1 MKKYRVIIFTA
12 LVCILFSPFTLMAQ
26 NQVNDNSTPT
36 ETQPRGINFIPCS
49 EYTSAQY
56 NGHTVQEINAT
67 EGRASQLEL
76 LWGAHSSVSDQDAS
90 HQRLF
95 KYNSTSI
102 TFNTEFRYL
111 TAIEITDPQWTLLV
125 QEKELRVGDH
135 FSDLT
140 HLFGDSLKII
150 FKPAVSSN
158 YVVSF
163 NCPENEY
170 DGLMIYFNPS
180 TDKATKIKYYK
191 RP

>member
-1 MKKYRVIIFTA
+1 MTKR
-12 LVCILFSPFTLMAQ
+12 ILTFVLLFTLCVSASVSNIFAQ
-26 NQVNDNSTPT
+26 ENDEISPL
-36 ETQPRGINFIPCS
+36 EKQPRGINFIPCS